1 MIISFTSLIF
11 CYTITLP
18 SCCKCN
24 KDKVQTIDR
33 GIQKSTSSCSNVDLS
48 STKVINRESINVTKY
63 NIPIKN
69 EDFIENRTKKQPEI
83 YNDTIA
89 TATGVPLVIPKVFE
103 DKSVQTEWCDV
114 LVRLKRKQ
122 TAISRFIIM
131 IFTKK

>member
-48 STKVINRESINVTKY
+48 STKVINRESLNVTKC
-63 NIPIKN
+63 NIPIIN
-69 EDFIENRTKKQPEI
+69 EDSKENRTKKQPEI
-83 YNDTIA
+83 HNDTIA

-122 TAISRFIIM
+122 TAKSRFIIM
-131 IFTKK
+131 LFIQK